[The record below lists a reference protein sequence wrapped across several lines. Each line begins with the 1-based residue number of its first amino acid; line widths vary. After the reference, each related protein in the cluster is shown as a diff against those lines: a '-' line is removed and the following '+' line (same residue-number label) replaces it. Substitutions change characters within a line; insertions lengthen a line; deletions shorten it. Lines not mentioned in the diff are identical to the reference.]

1 MFSRKVSPVYFDNL
15 IATCRASGFSPR
27 VLHEVRSV
35 ASQIAFVSYGQG
47 IALVP
52 ASLKKLAPANVVF
65 RALSEKLNVVTTA
78 VAWNANRSN
87 PLIEAI
93 IARLSAKA

>member
-1 MFSRKVSPVYFDNL
+1 MPPAGL
-15 IATCRASGFSPR
+15 AAFSPR

>member
-1 MFSRKVSPVYFDNL
+1 MFSRRVSPVYFDNL

-52 ASLKKLAPANVVF
+52 ASLKKMAPDNVVF
-65 RALSEKLNVVTTA
+65 RALSQKLNVVTTA
-78 VAWNANRSN
+78 VAWNADRPN
-87 PLIEAI
+87 PLIDEV
-93 IARLSAKA
+93 IARFRRKT